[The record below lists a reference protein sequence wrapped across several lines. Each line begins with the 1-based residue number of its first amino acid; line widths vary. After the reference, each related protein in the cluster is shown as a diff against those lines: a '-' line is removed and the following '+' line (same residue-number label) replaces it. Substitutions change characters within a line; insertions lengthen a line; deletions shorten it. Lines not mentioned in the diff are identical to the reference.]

1 MKRKNFCVLP
11 FNSVS
16 FSATGQLRPC
26 CNAYNSNFQ
35 KKIKDLSVEEIIN
48 HDNIKKLRQDFLNDN
63 RSQLCKRC
71 WDLEDQG
78 MISYRQLN
86 NDYHKIKNIEYYT
99 NKQIDFDDIEYLDIT
114 LGNKC
119 NLACRMCNQF
129 SSSLLAKNLID
140 IGLYNDS
147 SGKKGLIDFNNNDEL
162 KILDLIKKSKNLNSI
177 YFLGGEPLI
186 NDFHEKILQ
195 TLINENRADRIYI
208 KYNTNMH
215 IDIKKFF
222 AYWIKFKKVEVN
234 ASIDGTDSIY
244 EYIRWPGNFNKVYEN
259 MKLAMDYKTEYSNL
273 KLGISVVNQNLNAT
287 NMLELI
293 NRFQNIGVQYSY
305 WFITVTGNNYL
316 ELTPT
321 SVIEEQLSLLKQK
334 LDPNIH
340 AWKNLIQNYE
350 SACDKAKSI
359 DYKDVVKFFTYSKQL
374 DLYRKQNLFYVL
386 PYMKDLANQFDI
398 ELW

>member
-1 MKRKNFCVLP
+1 
-11 FNSVS
+11 
-16 FSATGQLRPC
+16 
-26 CNAYNSNFQ
+26 
-35 KKIKDLSVEEIIN
+35 
-48 HDNIKKLRQDFLNDN
+48 
-63 RSQLCKRC
+63 
-71 WDLEDQG
+71 
-78 MISYRQLN
+78 
-86 NDYHKIKNIEYYT
+86 
-99 NKQIDFDDIEYLDIT
+99 
-114 LGNKC
+114 
-119 NLACRMCNQF
+119 
-129 SSSLLAKNLID
+129 
-140 IGLYNDS
+140 
-147 SGKKGLIDFNNNDEL
+147 
-162 KILDLIKKSKNLNSI
+162 
-177 YFLGGEPLI
+177 
-186 NDFHEKILQ
+186 
-195 TLINENRADRIYI
+195 
-208 KYNTNMH
+208 MH

-359 DYKDVVKFFTYSKQL
+359 DYQDVVKFFTYSKQL
-374 DLYRKQNLFYVL
+374 DLYRKQNLFYIL

>member
-48 HDNIKKLRQDFLNDN
+48 HDNIKKLREEFLNDT

-78 MISYRQLN
+78 MISYRQIN
-86 NDYHKIKNIEYYT
+86 NDYHKIKDIEYYT

-140 IGLYNDS
+140 IGLYNDL

-222 AYWIKFKKVEVN
+222 AYWIKFKNVEVN

-359 DYKDVVKFFTYSKQL
+359 DYQDVVKFFTYSKQL
-374 DLYRKQNLFYVL
+374 DLYRKQNLFYIL
-386 PYMKDLANQFDI
+386 PYMKDLANQFNI